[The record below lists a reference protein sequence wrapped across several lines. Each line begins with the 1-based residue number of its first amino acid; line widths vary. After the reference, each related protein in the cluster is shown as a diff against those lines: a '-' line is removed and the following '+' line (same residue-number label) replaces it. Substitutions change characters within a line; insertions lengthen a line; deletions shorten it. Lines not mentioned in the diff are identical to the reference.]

1 MSKEIEEMVQKSRE
15 SAVFPNFKGINIGKS
30 RRSRKEPDYNREI
43 KGIHKKFN
51 NTMEK
56 RKERKVKEIRKI
68 KTEKSS
74 NLIRNH

>member
-1 MSKEIEEMVQKSRE
+1 MSREIEEMVQKSRE

-51 NTMEK
+51 NKMEK
-56 RKERKVKEIRKI
+56 RKESVKEIRKI
-68 KTEKSS
+68 KG
-74 NLIRNH
+74 N